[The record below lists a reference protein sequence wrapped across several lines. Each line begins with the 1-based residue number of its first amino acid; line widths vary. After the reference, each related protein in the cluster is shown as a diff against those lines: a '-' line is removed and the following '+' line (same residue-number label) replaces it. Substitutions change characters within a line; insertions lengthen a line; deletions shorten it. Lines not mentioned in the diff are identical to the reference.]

1 MTENWIDPDA
11 CADSEIE
18 ACPLWES
25 PLFLCT
31 LSVHNLIKQ
40 PLLDLI
46 VKQSN
51 RQTDGIASQVAMT
64 AKHQLLESPLD
75 FLEQDD
81 ADIQLLNQRLSDLV
95 LQVAGD
101 VNAMYW
107 PEDADPVVT
116 LVESWYHV
124 TRYGGYHD
132 AHSHPNCSWSGIYYL
147 KAGESDLATRSGVNR
162 FYDPRTNADQ
172 FQDAGSLYLSNQ
184 GFWDFLPVEGQVIL
198 FPSYLKH
205 SALPY
210 FGHTD
215 RIVLA
220 FNARVDLLHGE

>member
-1 MTENWIDPDA
+1 MTELWKETTA
-11 CADSEIE
+11 EIE

-25 PLFLCT
+25 PLYVC
-31 LSVHNLIKQ
+31 SNPVHDLISQ
-40 PLLDLI
+40 PLLELI
-46 VKQSN
+46 TVQAKQQDDN
-51 RQTDGIASQVAMT
+51 IASQVALT
-64 AKHQLLESPLD
+64 AKHQLLESALD
-75 FLEQDD
+75 FLEQDN
-81 ADIQLLNQRLSDLV
+81 ADIQVLNQTLSDLV
-95 LQVAGD
+95 LHVATD
-101 VNAMYW
+101 VNAAYW
-107 PEDADPVVT
+107 PEDADPEVT
-116 LVESWYHV
+116 MVESWYHI

-162 FYDPRTNADQ
+162 FYDPRTNADHY
-172 FQDAGSLYLSNQ
+172 QDAGSLYLSNQ

-210 FGHTD
+210 FGHSD

-220 FNARVDLLHGE
+220 FNARVDLFHGE

>member
-1 MTENWIDPDA
+1 M
-11 CADSEIE
+11 
-18 ACPLWES
+18 
-25 PLFLCT
+25 
-31 LSVHNLIKQ
+31 
-40 PLLDLI
+40 
-46 VKQSN
+46 
-51 RQTDGIASQVAMT
+51 
-64 AKHQLLESPLD
+64 LESPLD

-81 ADIQLLNQRLSDLV
+81 ADIQVLNQTLADLV

-116 LVESWYHV
+116 LVESWYHI

-162 FYDPRTNADQ
+162 FYDPRTNADHY
-172 FQDAGSLYLSNQ
+172 QDAGSLYLSNQ

>member
-1 MTENWIDPDA
+1 MTQDWIDQT
-11 CADSEIE
+11 STVE

-25 PLFLCT
+25 PLYLCT
-31 LSVHNLIKQ
+31 NPVHDLIKQ
-40 PLLDLI
+40 PLLELI
-46 VKQSN
+46 AEQATL
-51 RQTDGIASQVAMT
+51 QTNGIASQVAMT

-75 FLEQDD
+75 FLEQDH
-81 ADIQLLNQRLSDLV
+81 ADIQVLNQTLSELV
-95 LQVAGD
+95 LHVAAD
-101 VNAMYW
+101 VNAIYW
-107 PEDADPVVT
+107 PEDAEPEVS

-147 KAGESDLATRSGVNR
+147 QGGESDLATRSGVNR

-184 GFWDFLPVEGQVIL
+184 GFWDFAPVDGQIIL

-210 FGHTD
+210 FGQTD

-220 FNARVDLLHGE
+220 FNARVDLHYSE